1 MVADP
6 LCGESAYPDD
16 RREVK
21 GLLRIGLIGLGNMG
35 SAHADT
41 LARGGVEGGV
51 LAAVCD
57 PDPEKLE
64 RARER
69 YGERV
74 KRFRDAEEMM
84 ASGEIDGVVIA
95 TPHYSHPPLA
105 IRAFARGLHVLIE
118 KPAGV
123 YTKQVREMNEAA
135 EQAGTVFAIMYN
147 QRTNPLYRKLRDL
160 VESGEL
166 GEIRRT
172 NWIITDWYRPQSYY
186 DSGSWRATWE
196 GEGGG
201 VLLNQCPHQLDL
213 WLWTTLLR
221 PRRLRAFCHFGKYR
235 NIEVEDEVTAYV
247 EYENGATG
255 VFVATT
261 AEAPGT
267 NRFEVAGTRGRIV
280 IEDGRLSFWRL
291 RVPEPEFNA
300 TCRGLFDKPECWK
313 VEVPVEPGSGGQH
326 RAILQNWTDAVL
338 KGTPLIAPGREGIH
352 GLMLSNAMLLS
363 TWTDGWVEFPIDEN
377 RFLEELEARIAASRR
392 RKAAEG

>member
-1 MVADP
+1 M
-6 LCGESAYPDD
+6 
-16 RREVK
+16 
-21 GLLRIGLIGLGNMG
+21 LRIGVIGLGNMG
-35 SAHADT
+35 TSHADV
-41 LARGGVEGGV
+41 LARGEVEGGV

-57 PDPEKLE
+57 ARPERLE
-64 RARER
+64 WAREQ
-69 YGERV
+69 YGDQV
-74 KRFRDAEEMM
+74 KGFGDAEQMM

-95 TPHYSHPPLA
+95 TPHYDHPPLA
-105 IRAFARGLHVLIE
+105 IRAFAHGLHVLIE

-135 EQAGTVFAIMYN
+135 ASAGTVFAIMYN

-201 VLLNQCPHQLDL
+201 VLINQCPHQLDL
-213 WLWTTLLR
+213 WHWTTLLKPKR
-221 PRRLRAFCHFGKYR
+221 MRAFCRFGKYR

-247 EYENGATG
+247 EYENGGTG
-255 VFVATT
+255 VFIATT

-267 NRFEVAGTRGRIV
+267 NRFEVTGTRGKIV
-280 IEDGRLSFWRL
+280 IEDGKMSFWRL
-291 RVPEPEFNA
+291 RVSEPEFNA
-300 TCRGLFDKPECWK
+300 SYRGLFGKPECWK
-313 VEVPVEPGSGGQH
+313 VEIPVEPGSGPQH
-326 RAILQNWTDAVL
+326 KGILQNWTDAVL
-338 KGTPLIAPGREGIH
+338 KGTPLLAPGEDGIH

-363 TWTDGWVEFPIDEN
+363 TWTDDWVEMPIDED
-377 RFLEELEARIAASRR
+377 RFHAELMARIDESRQR
-392 RKAAEG
+392 RTQGAKA